1 MEKIAVGSTVRLK
14 EGRQRGEVLSI
25 KGKKATVAFGEFRTR
40 VELID
45 LVWVR

>member
-1 MEKIAVGSTVRLK
+1 VLAV
-14 EGRQRGEVLSI
+14 

-40 VELID
+40 VELED